1 MKYSMAS
8 NISKPQISKPLHF
21 NWIDSLRFFAAFC
34 VLAGHYRGACFET
47 YSLLSADQQN
57 ISTILFFS
65 ITRLPHVAVLI
76 FFVLSGFL
84 VGGKAIERLE
94 NHSFKFNDYA
104 LDRFVR
110 IMLPLV
116 SALLLII
123 PVSYYINGTVLW
135 DLWFTSLFSLQGVI
149 HPAISPPLWS
159 LSYEVWFYII
169 MGAVGLIFSA
179 QNSGLKI
186 KIGVMLLI
194 CSIFVFSQL
203 QLYYL
208 ILWIMGAFA
217 YKIRPTKPSIFYM
230 ILSICLMIISTIAI
244 QCFDSK
250 IPFASFLL
258 NISNTLIFWEFIFGI
273 SSCIFI
279 QQIILRQP
287 KTTISKFLNR
297 TGTKLAAF
305 SYTLYLTH
313 MIVLEVLLKLGIPRS
328 PSINLYSISLYIL
341 WMGIALVVAYIL
353 YLLFEKHTSSCKKL
367 IRTIFP
373 NIFHSVKA

>member
-116 SALLLII
+116 SALLLIN
-123 PVSYYINGTVLW
+123 VS
-135 DLWFTSLFSLQGVI
+135 
-149 HPAISPPLWS
+149 
-159 LSYEVWFYII
+159 
-169 MGAVGLIFSA
+169 
-179 QNSGLKI
+179 
-186 KIGVMLLI
+186 
-194 CSIFVFSQL
+194 SI
-203 QLYYL
+203 
-208 ILWIMGAFA
+208 
-217 YKIRPTKPSIFYM
+217 
-230 ILSICLMIISTIAI
+230 
-244 QCFDSK
+244 
-250 IPFASFLL
+250 
-258 NISNTLIFWEFIFGI
+258 
-273 SSCIFI
+273 
-279 QQIILRQP
+279 
-287 KTTISKFLNR
+287 
-297 TGTKLAAF
+297 
-305 SYTLYLTH
+305 
-313 MIVLEVLLKLGIPRS
+313 
-328 PSINLYSISLYIL
+328 
-341 WMGIALVVAYIL
+341 
-353 YLLFEKHTSSCKKL
+353 
-367 IRTIFP
+367 
-373 NIFHSVKA
+373 